1 MRVKWTD
8 HAFAQRNQ
16 IASYIHRQFGIK
28 RKIRFLQKVRQMTQM
43 LKKSPNI
50 GSIDPLF
57 ASRPLAYRSIIINGL
72 SKMVYRVDD
81 DVIHIVG
88 FWDCRQEP
96 QNQAAQTETSSHDSD
111 FIL

>member
-1 MRVKWTD
+1 MKVIWATNAKKGRQQV
-8 HAFAQRNQ
+8 AA
-16 IASYIHRQFGIK
+16 YINRKFGINRTK
-28 RKIRFLQKVRQMTQM
+28 AFRQKVDQTVMM
-43 LKKSPNI
+43 LMQSPNI

-57 ASRPLAYRSIIINGL
+57 AGRPFAYRSIIINGL

-96 QNQAAQTETSSHDSD
+96 QNQAAQTV
-111 FIL
+111 